1 MAGTLNKVMLIGNL
15 GKDPEA
21 RRFENGGMLVKF
33 PIATTENFTDRE
45 GNRKENTEWHTI
57 VVRSPRLAEVC
68 ERFLHKGDKVFIEG
82 KIRSRQWTDEHN
94 QTRYNIEISADS
106 MTMLGPN
113 PMKGREEEYTGR
125 KGGSS
130 YGGGSTGTTGY
141 RSNQA
146 NSSFTSDDDD
156 YESDDQ
162 F

>member
-33 PIATTENFTDRE
+33 PIATTENFTDRD
-45 GNRKENTEWHTI
+45 GNRKESTEWHTI

-68 ERFLHKGDKVFIEG
+68 ERFLHKGDKVLIEG

-113 PMKGREEEYTGR
+113 PMKGREDEYVSR
-125 KGGSS
+125 KGSSTHQGSPSASS
-130 YGGGSTGTTGY
+130 Y
-141 RSNQA
+141 RSSQD
-146 NSSFTSDDDD
+146 NSSFTNDDDD
-156 YESDDQ
+156 YEGDDQ

>member
-33 PIATTENFTDRE
+33 PIATTENFTDRD
-45 GNRKENTEWHTI
+45 GNRKESTEWHTI

-113 PMKGREEEYTGR
+113 PMKGREDEYVSR
-125 KGGSS
+125 KGSSTHQGSS
-130 YGGGSTGTTGY
+130 SASSY
-141 RSNQA
+141 RSSQD
-146 NSSFTSDDDD
+146 NSSFTNDDDD
-156 YESDDQ
+156 YEGDDQ

>member
-1 MAGTLNKVMLIGNL
+1 MLIGNL

-33 PIATTENFTDRE
+33 PIATTENFTDRD
-45 GNRKENTEWHTI
+45 GNRKESTEWHTI

-68 ERFLHKGDKVFIEG
+68 ERFLHKGDKVFIDG

-113 PMKGREEEYTGR
+113 PMKGREDEYVSR
-125 KGGSS
+125 KGSSTHQGSPSASS
-130 YGGGSTGTTGY
+130 Y
-141 RSNQA
+141 RSSQY
-146 NSSFTSDDDD
+146 NSSFTNDDDD
-156 YESDDQ
+156 YEGDDQ